1 MNFIKIIIIVISIYQ
16 LNTII
21 AIKNNYNAMKIEK
34 QISIMKVIYQ
44 IIYNQ

>member
-34 QISIMKVIYQ
+34 
-44 IIYNQ
+44 